1 MQGCAS
7 DANVVFEGMK
17 EDVVINSVKCSREVE
32 KDEEGGG
39 AGVRGHQ
46 EVIGDS
52 DDSCLGAVGR
62 TNFCKDCF
70 SEDGCVVV

>member
-1 MQGCAS
+1 MQGC
-7 DANVVFEGMK
+7 DANIVFEAMK

-52 DDSCLGAVGR
+52 DESCLCAVGGTETR
-62 TNFCKDCF
+62 LEFF
-70 SEDGCVVV
+70 VQAE